1 MRIDNPS
8 DVVYFIQHGH
18 GGTVR
23 RCFVLCQKGG
33 GGDDM
38 EGGITVFGDYVKKL
52 MVEKRISLRE
62 LARRSGMDPAN
73 LSRIERG
80 KAYPPQKR
88 ENLNKLAD
96 AFGLKGEARKQ
107 FFELAAH
114 ANGIIPENM
123 KHVRGNAAIPLL
135 MRTINKKEL
144 NEDQVRELAKM
155 IEQENEWQGR
165 VIE

>member
-1 MRIDNPS
+1 MA
-8 DVVYFIQHGH
+8 
-18 GGTVR
+18 
-23 RCFVLCQKGG
+23 
-33 GGDDM
+33 
-38 EGGITVFGDYVKKL
+38 GGITVFGDYMKKL
-52 MVEKRISLRE
+52 MAEKRISLRE
-62 LARRSGMDPAN
+62 LARRSGMDAAN

-88 ENLNKLAD
+88 ENLNKLAE
-96 AFGLKGEARKQ
+96 ALGLKGEARTR

-114 ANGIIPENM
+114 ANGIIPEDM

-144 NEDQVRELAKM
+144 SEAQVRELAEM
-155 IEQENEWQGR
+155 IERENRWQGR